1 MTLFFLMSRKQLPF
15 SAQLCLHEAV
25 EGYAELVLLL
35 ALMISVG
42 VTGLLWFNDPCMDQV
57 RKGLEN

>member
-1 MTLFFLMSRKQLPF
+1 MSRKQLPF